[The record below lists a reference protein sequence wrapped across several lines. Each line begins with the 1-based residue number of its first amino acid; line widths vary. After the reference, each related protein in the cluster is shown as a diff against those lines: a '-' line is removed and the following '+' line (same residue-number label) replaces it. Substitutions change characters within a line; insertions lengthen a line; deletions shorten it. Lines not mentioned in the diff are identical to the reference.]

1 MRVTRIIGYQSFV
14 SSAIAGAVACSS
26 SLLKDAQG
34 NQANAAFFSC
44 FATTGAVRYRDDGTA
59 PTVSTGLRIPAGIA
73 PFLYQ
78 GDLGKIQFIAES
90 PGNPTLEI
98 SYVQVAD

>member
-14 SSAIAGAVACSS
+14 SSAIASAVACSS

-44 FATTGAVRYRDDGTA
+44 NSTTGAVRFRDDGTA
-59 PTVSTGLRIPAGIA
+59 PTVSTGLRIPAGTN

-78 GDLGKIQFIAES
+78 GDLGKIQFIGEA
-90 PGNPTLEI
+90 GNPTLDV